1 MATILGNCFMS
12 EVLREFALTQL
23 ESQRMFEWENM
34 VNEIGEW
41 KLNQQT
47 HETKIVGVWV
57 RDKAI

>member
-1 MATILGNCFMS
+1 MS